1 MKQSLNGSLYR
12 VIILITALL
21 TATLFIST
29 LLSSTLAKNAGT
41 TGDKSVIIDVR
52 TLEEW
57 NAGHLAT
64 AQHLP
69 LDQVTVS
76 INTLVVDKDQ
86 QVYLYCRSGNRS
98 GQAKII
104 MDSMGYTNV
113 TNAGGLGNASE
124 LLAIEIVQ

>member
-12 VIILITALL
+12 AIILITALL
-21 TATLFIST
+21 AITFFISNIF
-29 LLSSTLAKNAGT
+29 SSTSTTTAGT
-41 TGDKSVIIDVR
+41 IGDQSVIIDVR

-57 NAGHLAT
+57 NAGHLAA

-76 INTLVVDKDQ
+76 IETLVADKNQ

-104 MDSMGYTNV
+104 MDSLGYTNV

-124 LLAIEIVQ
+124 LLEIEIIQ

>member
-1 MKQSLNGSLYR
+1 MKQQLS
-12 VIILITALL
+12 ALL
-21 TATLFIST
+21 FAAIFIT
-29 LLSSTLAKNAGT
+29 TMTTPAMA
-41 TGDKSVIIDVR
+41 TGDESVIIDVR

-64 AQHLP
+64 AQHLQ
-69 LDQVTVS
+69 LDLVAESVETV
-76 INTLVVDKDQ
+76 VADKGQ

-104 MDSMGYTNV
+104 MDSLGYTNV
-113 TNAGGLGNASE
+113 INAGGLGNASE

>member
-1 MKQSLNGSLYR
+1 MKQSFNGSLYR

-29 LLSSTLAKNAGT
+29 LLSSTLAQNAGT

-76 INTLVVDKDQ
+76 INTLVVDKNQ

-104 MDSMGYTNV
+104 MDSLGYTNV
-113 TNAGGLGNASE
+113 INAGGLGNASE

>member
-1 MKQSLNGSLYR
+1 M
-12 VIILITALL
+12 
-21 TATLFIST
+21 
-29 LLSSTLAKNAGT
+29 
-41 TGDKSVIIDVR
+41 IIDVR

-76 INTLVVDKDQ
+76 INTLVVDKNQ

>member
-1 MKQSLNGSLYR
+1 MKQQLSELFFAA
-12 VIILITALL
+12 IFITTMAIP
-21 TATLFIST
+21 AW
-29 LLSSTLAKNAGT
+29 A
-41 TGDKSVIIDVR
+41 TGDESVIIDVR

-76 INTLVVDKDQ
+76 IDTLVAEKNQ

-104 MDSMGYTNV
+104 MDGMGYTNV

>member
-1 MKQSLNGSLYR
+1 MKQSFNGSLYR

-29 LLSSTLAKNAGT
+29 LFSSTLAKNAGT

-76 INTLVVDKDQ
+76 INTLVVDKNQ